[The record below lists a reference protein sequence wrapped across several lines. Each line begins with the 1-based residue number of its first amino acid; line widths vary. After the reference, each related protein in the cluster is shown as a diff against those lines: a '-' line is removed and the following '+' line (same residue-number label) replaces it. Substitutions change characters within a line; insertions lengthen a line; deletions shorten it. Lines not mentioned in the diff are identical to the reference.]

1 MRPSAGGPPSS
12 FRFVVAL
19 VVGLVVV
26 LAAGCS
32 TTNSASS
39 DDGGKGATAGQA
51 TGGAPAGGMS
61 GGAGTGGN
69 AGGVSGAGDG
79 GVGGAGAVGGGDA
92 GAVGG
97 GDAAGGGGS
106 SNGGGAGGD
115 GGSVGQGGSGG
126 VTMTGGA
133 GGSPEQR
140 GAGGH
145 STYNPCPATGACVIL
160 PFGDSI
166 TWGWAGVE
174 NTDDLGGY
182 RSQLFALSVADHKS
196 LTFVGTQADG
206 PATVSG
212 EAFPRN
218 HEGHAGYTI
227 DNSGSLMG
235 ITPLVVN
242 APGVIR
248 TYKPNI
254 VLLMIGTN
262 DMANNVDLPNAPIRL
277 GKLIDDIFAD
287 APNVL
292 VVVAQITP
300 SQKGPANTSTQAYN
314 AAIPGIIQPRVAAGK
329 HLIVVNMYGA
339 FTAKSNWP
347 SALMTDSVHPNAAG
361 YQIMAQT
368 WYPAISS
375 FLR

>member
-1 MRPSAGGPPSS
+1 
-12 FRFVVAL
+12 
-19 VVGLVVV
+19 
-26 LAAGCS
+26 
-32 TTNSASS
+32 
-39 DDGGKGATAGQA
+39 
-51 TGGAPAGGMS
+51 
-61 GGAGTGGN
+61 
-69 AGGVSGAGDG
+69 
-79 GVGGAGAVGGGDA
+79 
-92 GAVGG
+92 
-97 GDAAGGGGS
+97 
-106 SNGGGAGGD
+106 
-115 GGSVGQGGSGG
+115 
-126 VTMTGGA
+126 MTGGV
-133 GGSPEQR
+133 GGSPEQG
-140 GAGGH
+140 GAGGQ
-145 STYNPCPATGACVIL
+145 SAYNPCPATGACVIL

-227 DNSGSLMG
+227 DDSGSLMG

-248 TYKPNI
+248 TYEPNI

-262 DMANNVDLPNAPIRL
+262 DMANSVDLANAPTRL

-300 SQKGPANTSTQAYN
+300 SQKGPANISTQAYN
-314 AAIPGIIQPRVAAGK
+314 AAIPGIIRPRVAAGK
-329 HLIVVNMYGA
+329 HLIVVNMYAA
-339 FTAKSNWP
+339 FTVKSNWP
-347 SALMTDSVHPNAAG
+347 STLMTDSVHPNAAG

-368 WYPAISS
+368 WYPAISR